1 MTKEESMNVKLL
13 KAVKAARIL
22 LSEPEHWV
30 RKSMAVDAE
39 GRITACSEP
48 DAVGFCLLGAL
59 YRGGN
64 IYLSFLNPIRH
75 LLPEWAVSGPAE
87 HSPTNRRQF
96 VIFNADE
103 PTTQADVLDFLDRA
117 IRYLES
123 NIKREAV

>member
-39 GRITACSEP
+39 GRITASSEP
-48 DAVGFCLLGAL
+48 DAVRFCLLGAL

-75 LLPEWAVSGPAE
+75 LLPEWAVRGPAE
-87 HSPTNRRQF
+87 HSPTNQGQF
-96 VIFNADE
+96 TIFHDDKRTE
-103 PTTQADVLDFLDRA
+103 HADVLDFLHPA
-117 IRYLES
+117 IKYLED
-123 NIKREAV
+123 NIK